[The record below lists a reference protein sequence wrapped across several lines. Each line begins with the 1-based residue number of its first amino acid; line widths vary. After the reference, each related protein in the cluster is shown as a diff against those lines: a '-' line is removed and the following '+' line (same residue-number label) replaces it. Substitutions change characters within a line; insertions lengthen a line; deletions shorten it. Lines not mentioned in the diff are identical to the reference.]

1 MNNALSKAV
10 NRFGGFIVQKSPTI
24 LLVLGIGGCVSAT
37 VIAIKETPKAVKL
50 IEKRKEELK
59 TEKLDVKEIV
69 RTTWKLYLPVVV
81 TGTLSIACVIFSH
94 SINER
99 RKAALATAYA
109 IAETSMAEYRDQIRE
124 KLGEETEQSIVNAIE
139 EKHANDIL
147 PPTGLVLVGDEDYFI
162 EGITR
167 QVFKST
173 KNDILSI
180 VNYLN
185 AKMRNEQYITL
196 NEYLSELG
204 LDPSDIGDFLEWHI
218 DLSGYID
225 VKFVDSHLKNGHSA
239 ISITYNEMPRGNF
252 RYM

>member
-1 MNNALSKAV
+1 MNNTLMKAT
-10 NRFGGFIVQKSPTI
+10 NKIGGFIVQKSPTI
-24 LLVLGIGGCVSAT
+24 LLIFGIGGCISAT
-37 VIAIKETPKAVKL
+37 VIAIKETPKAVQL
-50 IEKRKEELK
+50 LEKRKEELK
-59 TEKLDVKEIV
+59 TEKLDAKEVVK
-69 RTTWKLYLPVVV
+69 TTWKLYLPVVI
-81 TGTLSIACVIFSH
+81 TGALSIACIIFSH

-99 RKAALATAYA
+99 RKALLATAYA
-109 IAETSMAEYRDQIRE
+109 LAETSMTEYRDQIRE
-124 KLGEETEQSIVNAIE
+124 KFGEEAEHTVEESIA

-147 PPTGLVLVGDEDYFI
+147 PSSGLVLVGDEDYFI

-204 LDPSDIGDFLEWHI
+204 LDQSDIGDYLEWHI